1 MPYDQAMFVS
11 PIYIDIDLIR
21 ELLDYF
27 DLEVPEATD
36 VEQVSSDDRGR
47 RIGGGKV
54 PASTNRVRR
63 TETREAFTSTASPA
77 RLVSVTLDAAIDEL
91 IDLDRDPKAGLVH
104 HGLLTVTGD
113 LQSSNVSNIPQ
124 LIRTFAPMF
133 AATTSDDGAG
143 VSDAAKVQM
152 MFGSGS
158 PPTMLTMALP
168 GGETLAMIVR
178 EDWLQSGRSMDDL
191 EGDLTVV
198 GHIERI
204 IGEGSSI
211 ELDKYLLPGLNRP
224 MRRMLKSQG
233 KLEGMFE
240 DAPSGLAITT
250 EDLSLAGPAVFLRP
264 AAIYP

>member
-1 MPYDQAMFVS
+1 MADERYTLV
-11 PIYIDIDLIR
+11 Y
-21 ELLDYF
+21 
-27 DLEVPEATD
+27 LEAPEATD

-77 RLVSVTLDAAIDEL
+77 RLV
-91 IDLDRDPKAGLVH
+91 R
-104 HGLLTVTGD
+104 
-113 LQSSNVSNIPQ
+113 
-124 LIRTFAPMF
+124 
-133 AATTSDDGAG
+133 
-143 VSDAAKVQM
+143 
-152 MFGSGS
+152 
-158 PPTMLTMALP
+158 
-168 GGETLAMIVR
+168 ETLAMIVR

-204 IGEGSSI
+204 VGEGSSI